1 MSLDTNGENLTVSN
15 ANTVD
20 TMHEYCVDWKE
31 DTLTWS
37 IDGKT
42 ARTLEREGTWNK
54 TSGRYDYPQTP
65 ARVMLSLWPAG
76 LPTNEKGTV
85 EWAGGEID
93 WNSPYMNNGYYAAR
107 FSEVTVECYDPPE
120 AAQIKGKKTYKYTD
134 EAGTNNTVA
143 ITDDVVVLGSLMGT
157 GENPGE
163 AKDQKDDPKASD
175 VAMVPGGNPGGGAG
189 REVEQTSAAA
199 QPNSPAAETGSSGS
213 GATSQGQFVQGGTS
227 STGAGSVVQPGLGRM
242 GGSVFAIVVA
252 IMGLIAL

>member
-1 MSLDTNGENLTVSN
+1 
-15 ANTVD
+15 
-20 TMHEYCVDWKE
+20 MHEYCVDWKE
-31 DTLTWS
+31 DTLEWS
-37 IDGKT
+37 INGKVQ
-42 ARTLEREGTWNK
+42 RTLEREGTWNK

-65 ARVMLSLWPAG
+65 ARIMLSLWPAG

-93 WNSPYMNNGYYAAR
+93 WNSPYMTNGYYAAR
-107 FSEVTVECYDPPE
+107 FSEVTVKCYDPPE
-120 AAQIKGKKTYKYTD
+120 GAQIKGKKTYKYTD

-163 AKDQKDDPKASD
+163 AKDKDDDSKATD

-189 REVEQTSAAA
+189 REVAETSAAA
-199 QPNSPAAETGSSGS
+199 QPNAPAQETGSSGS
-213 GATSQGQFVQGGTS
+213 GATAEGQFVQGGPG

>member
-1 MSLDTNGENLTVSN
+1 
-15 ANTVD
+15 
-20 TMHEYCVDWKE
+20 MHEYCVDWKE
-31 DTLTWS
+31 DTLEWS
-37 IDGKT
+37 INGKVQ
-42 ARTLEREGTWNK
+42 RTLEREGTWNK

-65 ARVMLSLWPAG
+65 ARIMLSLWPAG

-93 WNSPYMNNGYYAAR
+93 WNSPYMTNGYYAAR

-120 AAQIKGKKTYKYTD
+120 GAQIKGKKTYKYTD

-163 AKDQKDDPKASD
+163 AKDKDDDSKATD

-189 REVEQTSAAA
+189 REVVETSAAA
-199 QPNSPAAETGSSGS
+199 QPNAPAQETGSSGS
-213 GATSQGQFVQGGTS
+213 GATAEGQFVQGGPG